1 MANTKLRSSKVR
13 AERMTRAALYA
24 AYVVIV
30 LFFLFPIFWV
40 LSMSLKT
47 VPQLFATPPVW
58 FPTQPQFSNYGYVFS
73 STPILRYLG
82 NSALIVLST
91 VLVALLVATL
101 AAYGF
106 SRFTFRY
113 KKPSLM
119 AVLVFQMI
127 SPVVISVPLY
137 RVFASFGLLNNY
149 GSVVLVYAA
158 VVLPFTTWF
167 LKSYFDTIPYQ
178 MDEAAIVDGA
188 SRWQV
193 LTRILLPVCAPGI
206 ATAAILA
213 TVLSWSQFVVPFI
226 LIDNDSMSPV
236 SVGLVNL
243 QSNTDAITLHYL
255 SAASIVAIA
264 PVLVLFILLQ
274 RYIVSAL
281 TSGAVKG

>member
-1 MANTKLRSSKVR
+1 MAASKAR
-13 AERMTRAALYA
+13 TERLTRAGLYA
-24 AYVVIV
+24 VYAVIV
-30 LFFLFPIFWV
+30 VFFLFPVFWV

-58 FPTQPQFSNYGYVFS
+58 FPLEPQFSNYAYVLT
-73 STPILRYLG
+73 STPILRYLL
-82 NSALIVLST
+82 NSAFIVLMT
-91 VLVALLVATL
+91 VVFTLLIATL

-113 KKPSLM
+113 KRTSLM

-127 SPVVISVPLY
+127 SPVVIAIPLY
-137 RVFASFGLLNNY
+137 RLFAGLGLLNSY
-149 GSVVLVYAA
+149 ATVILVYVAI
-158 VVLPFTTWF
+158 VLPFTTWF
-167 LKSYFDTIPYQ
+167 LKGYFDTIPFE

-188 SRWQV
+188 SRWQI

-213 TVLSWSQFVVPFI
+213 AVLSWSQFVVPFI
-226 LIDNDSMSPV
+226 LLDNRNLYPV

-243 QSNTDAITLHYL
+243 QSTSDSITTHYL
-255 SAASIVAIA
+255 AAASIIAIT
-264 PVLVLFILLQ
+264 PVIVVFVLLQ
-274 RYIVSAL
+274 RYIVNAL

>member
-1 MANTKLRSSKVR
+1 VSKARRERLTKAS
-13 AERMTRAALYA
+13 LYLV
-24 AYVVIV
+24 YLVIT

-40 LSMSLKT
+40 LSTSLKS
-47 VPQLFATPPVW
+47 VQQLFATPPVW
-58 FPTQPQFSNYGYVFS
+58 FPLAPRFENYAYVFDN
-73 STPILRYLG
+73 TPIVRYLF
-82 NSALIVLST
+82 NSALIVLLT
-91 VLVALLVATL
+91 VVFTLLIAVL

-106 SRFTFRY
+106 SRYTFRY

-127 SPVVISVPLY
+127 SPVVISIPLY
-137 RVFASFGLLNNY
+137 RLFVELGLLNNY
-149 GSVVLVYAA
+149 AGLVMLYSA

-167 LKSYFDTIPYQ
+167 LKGYFDTIPYE

-193 LTRILLPVCAPGI
+193 LLRILLPVCAPGI

-213 TVLSWSQFVVPFI
+213 AVLSWSQFVVPFI
-226 LIDNDSMSPV
+226 LLDDVDLYPV

-255 SAASIVAIA
+255 SAASMIAITPVVA
-264 PVLVLFILLQ
+264 VFVLLQ
-274 RYIVSAL
+274 RYIVNAL
-281 TSGAVKG
+281 TRGAIKG

>member
-1 MANTKLRSSKVR
+1 MSKAR
-13 AERMTRAALYA
+13 RERLTRAGLYLV
-24 AYVVIV
+24 YVVIT

-40 LSMSLKT
+40 LSTSLKS
-47 VPQLFATPPVW
+47 VQQLFATPPVW
-58 FPTQPQFSNYGYVFS
+58 FPLDPRFENYAHVLNN
-73 STPILRYLG
+73 TPIVRYLF
-82 NSALIVLST
+82 NSALIVLLT
-91 VLVALLVATL
+91 VVFTLLIAVL

-106 SRFTFRY
+106 SRYTFRY

-127 SPVVISVPLY
+127 SPVVISIPLY
-137 RVFASFGLLNNY
+137 RLFVELGLLNNY
-149 GSVVLVYAA
+149 VGLVIIYSA

-167 LKSYFDTIPYQ
+167 LKGYFDTIPYE

-193 LTRILLPVCAPGI
+193 LSRILLPVCAPGI

-213 TVLSWSQFVVPFI
+213 AVLSWSQFVVPFI
-226 LIDNDSMSPV
+226 LLDDVDLYPV

-255 SAASIVAIA
+255 SAASMIAIA
-264 PVLVLFILLQ
+264 PVVAVFVLLQ
-274 RYIVSAL
+274 RYIVNAL
-281 TSGAVKG
+281 TRGAIKG

>member
-1 MANTKLRSSKVR
+1 VSKARRERLTKAS
-13 AERMTRAALYA
+13 LYLVYLA
-24 AYVVIV
+24 IT

-40 LSMSLKT
+40 LSTSLKS
-47 VPQLFATPPVW
+47 VQQLFATPPVW
-58 FPTQPQFSNYGYVFS
+58 FPLYPRFENYAYVFDN
-73 STPILRYLG
+73 TPIVRYLF
-82 NSALIVLST
+82 NSALIVLLT
-91 VLVALLVATL
+91 VVFTLLIAVL

-106 SRFTFRY
+106 SRYTFRY

-127 SPVVISVPLY
+127 SPVVISIPLY
-137 RVFASFGLLNNY
+137 RLFVDLGLLNNY
-149 GSVVLVYAA
+149 AGLVVLYSA

-167 LKSYFDTIPYQ
+167 LKGYFDTIPYE

-193 LTRILLPVCAPGI
+193 LLRILLPVCAPGI

-213 TVLSWSQFVVPFI
+213 AVLSWSQFVVPFI
-226 LIDNDSMSPV
+226 LLDDVDLYPV

-255 SAASIVAIA
+255 SAASMIAIA
-264 PVLVLFILLQ
+264 PVVAVFVLLQ
-274 RYIVSAL
+274 RYIVNAL
-281 TSGAVKG
+281 TRGAIKG